1 MLLVQLKKVI
11 DSESRV
17 IIRKTRLREPDFGKR
32 EVIFEGLAAAIP
44 VRLENDRIEKIRP
57 LNSNIRIEA
66 TMLIDLE
73 YKYEI

>member
-32 EVIFEGLAAAIP
+32 EVIFDGLAPAIP
-44 VRLENDRIEKIRP
+44 VRLENDRIDKIRP
-57 LNSNIRIEA
+57 TGNGIA
-66 TMLIDLE
+66 AFVIDLE
-73 YKYEI
+73 V